1 MKFILLILSILLI
14 SFVSAQSIE
23 VDYPEEV
30 YVNEEFSFKITLLDF
45 DSGTYDVKIDIFG
58 EGTRISRILDNNDW
72 KSTFYYINN
81 AISVN
86 EEKEFVLKIENYV
99 GPADIEIKI
108 RKSETTIVKIFSDY
122 SIESIQKTDSS
133 QESTENTGELESGSS
148 NISKEDSG
156 ASGSLDGL
164 NSATGEVV
172 GNEII
177 PIILN
182 PKNIKSEENSEKLK
196 RNYPLYGLIAF
207 SILLAILFWV
217 RKKGNKNE
225 F

>member
-1 MKFILLILSILLI
+1 MKILRLILLILLI

-23 VDYPEEV
+23 VDYPKEV
-30 YVNEEFSFKITLLDF
+30 YVNEEFSFKIILSDF

-58 EGTRISRILDNNDW
+58 EETRVSRILDNNDW
-72 KSTFYYINN
+72 KSTFYYVNN
-81 AISVN
+81 AISAN

-99 GPADIEIKI
+99 GPAYIEIKI
-108 RKSETTIVKIFSDY
+108 RKSKTTIVKTFSDY
-122 SIESIQKTDSS
+122 SLESIQKTDSS
-133 QESTENTGELESGSS
+133 QESTENTGELESGAS
-148 NISKEDSG
+148 NISEENVE
-156 ASGSLDGL
+156 ASGSLDRL
-164 NSATGEVV
+164 NSATGEVI
-172 GNEII
+172 GNEIV